1 MKIPKQKIEFTTPP
15 QTDSHKREF
24 RIWVFAGV
32 ALFFLALH
40 YLLEL
45 SFFDFISEHRPLLRK
60 ATLTIFLVFIALM
73 AGKLIEKLIY
83 KNAQSIGHSHN
94 LVRVTQFLTIMI
106 VFIVLLS
113 FLFQNWYTAVV
124 SFGLLSLILGFALQA
139 PISSFIAWVYIIF
152 RTPYRVG
159 DRIQING
166 FKGDVIDVDYLD
178 TTLLE
183 FSGEYLGNDRRSGRM
198 IRFPNSII
206 LKSEVFN
213 YSGPQ
218 SPFIWNETAIQIAY
232 TSDLKFV
239 EESLL
244 ETAREDFQNQYGEAY
259 QSDMW
264 NPMVYFR
271 VNEFAWLEA
280 VITYPVVPTETTAK
294 RNRIL
299 KQALYKLNKQPEKVL
314 FPEGTSR

>member
-1 MKIPKQKIEFTTPP
+1 MKTSKDKLEFTSSPK
-15 QTDSHKREF
+15 TDKKKREL
-24 RIWVFAGV
+24 RIWVFAGI
-32 ALFFLALH
+32 AMFFLALH
-40 YLLEL
+40 YLVEL
-45 SFFDFISEHRPLLRK
+45 RFFDFISEHRLLLKK
-60 ATLTIFLVFIALM
+60 ATLTFFFIFLALM

-83 KNAQSIGHSHN
+83 QKTQSIGHSYN
-94 LVRVTQFLTIMI
+94 LVRVTQFLTILF
-106 VFIVLLS
+106 VFVMLLS

-183 FSGEYLGNDRRSGRM
+183 FSGEYLGNDRRSGR
-198 IRFPNSII
+198 IVRFPNSIV
-206 LKSEVFN
+206 LKSEIFN

-239 EESLL
+239 EDCLFDS
-244 ETAREDFQNQYGEAY
+244 AKEDFRERHGQSYQNSFWDPA
-259 QSDMW
+259 
-264 NPMVYFR
+264 VYFR
-271 VNEFAWLEA
+271 VSGYAWLEA
-280 VITYPVVPTETTAK
+280 VITYPVIPTETTAK
-294 RNRIL
+294 RNRIIKRSL
-299 KQALYKLNKQPEKVL
+299 AKLNEQPDKVL
-314 FPEGTSR
+314 FPEGASR